1 MRASKG
7 LVTALLAAGVTLF
20 LASPLTGTAARADEP
35 LVIRH
40 GWVSAT
46 NVLSPLIFQKP
57 DILRNLGKSYTVEA
71 IHFNGTSP
79 ELPAIAANEIDIITL
94 GFSTLAAGVLK
105 AGLDLRAVADG
116 FQDGVPGYLS
126 SPFMVRNDSGIRR
139 IEDLKGKVV
148 ATNSI
153 GGSLD
158 VALRALL
165 RKHGLEDKRDYTVIE
180 TAFSTMNPMLLEK
193 KVDLIAT
200 APPFTQD
207 PTLQD
212 SAHVLA
218 RMKDGVGQS
227 QMIVLAARKG
237 FLEKN
242 RAALYDFFEDLL
254 RGERWLLDPANRQ
267 QALALVAD
275 FTKQPPERFQYL
287 YTKDDF
293 YHDPDARPNLAAMQN
308 DMETQVKLG
317 FLKQDLDVKQYVD
330 LSFIDEAARRLKP

>member
-1 MRASKG
+1 
-7 LVTALLAAGVTLF
+7 
-20 LASPLTGTAARADEP
+20 
-35 LVIRH
+35 
-40 GWVSAT
+40 
-46 NVLSPLIFQKP
+46 
-57 DILRNLGKSYTVEA
+57 
-71 IHFNGTSP
+71 
-79 ELPAIAANEIDIITL
+79 
-94 GFSTLAAGVLK
+94 
-105 AGLDLRAVADG
+105 
-116 FQDGVPGYLS
+116 
-126 SPFMVRNDSGIRR
+126 
-139 IEDLKGKVV
+139 V

-180 TAFSTMNPMLLEK
+180 TAFSTMNPMLLER

-207 PTLQD
+207 PMLQD

-317 FLKQDLDVKQYVD
+317 FLKQDIDVKQYVD